1 MSTLVAL
8 PVARA
13 MPWSKVAPPVPPPSA
28 SFTELLTVTNVFM
41 MVSTVTATL
50 ILALVTYVTL
60 ANLVR

>member
-1 MSTLVAL
+1 
-8 PVARA
+8 